1 MAGINRVHRCYFQ
14 HYLKDKGP
22 EHLLLFDL
30 IEKMLDYDPSSRI
43 NLIDAKRHQFFQSL
57 HNKAQDEIEEKERE
71 KRFAAEA
78 AGKIANGSDPKLLA
92 CGDKAS
98 NPIVIDESSC
108 DSDKGTSTSSSSKGA
123 NGNL

>member
-1 MAGINRVHRCYFQ
+1 MHTFHSPHYFQ

-43 NLIDAKRHQFFQSL
+43 NMKEAKRHQFFQSL
-57 HNKAQDEIEEKERE
+57 HNKAEDEAEEAAR
-71 KRFAAEA
+71 AAEA
-78 AGKIANGSDPKLLA
+78 ASRANGNPKLLA
-92 CGDKAS
+92 CGDQAS

-108 DSDKGTSTSSSSKGA
+108 ESDRGMAGV
-123 NGNL
+123 NGGV